1 MPFSPVI
8 KLACIILDN
17 FHVSGIYCVA
27 IAGANSTVRKCI
39 VDKNARIG
47 NNVQIINKEG
57 VKEANRENEGWVIKD
72 SITIIIKDSTIA
84 DGTVI

>member
-1 MPFSPVI
+1 MSTI
-8 KLACIILDN
+8 
-17 FHVSGIYCVA
+17 VA
-27 IAGANSTVRKCI
+27 THLTVAGANSTVRKCI

-72 SITIIIKDSTIA
+72 GITIIIKDSTIA
-84 DGTVI
+84 DGTII